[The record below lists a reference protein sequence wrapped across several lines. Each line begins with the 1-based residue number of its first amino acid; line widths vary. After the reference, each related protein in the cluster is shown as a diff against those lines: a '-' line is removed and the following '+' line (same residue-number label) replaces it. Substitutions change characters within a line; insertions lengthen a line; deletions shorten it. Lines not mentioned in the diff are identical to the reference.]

1 MCRHVHD
8 ASARALIKCGAFV
21 SPVPQTTRWQHVAGD
36 WFAKSRALAG
46 GAGPGGRARPMIK
59 YACALCGGV
68 VGRAGSVLTLCGSQS
83 ADELNDPRC
92 SYLLVPRWKCR
103 RTPEHTPTC
112 VKGVEGAGG

>member
-1 MCRHVHD
+1 M
-8 ASARALIKCGAFV
+8 
-21 SPVPQTTRWQHVAGD
+21 AGD